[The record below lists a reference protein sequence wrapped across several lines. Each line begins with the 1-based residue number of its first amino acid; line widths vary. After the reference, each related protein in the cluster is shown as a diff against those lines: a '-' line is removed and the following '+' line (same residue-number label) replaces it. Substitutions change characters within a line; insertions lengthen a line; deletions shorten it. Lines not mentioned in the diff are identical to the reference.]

1 MEIAGEGEFAGGEVE
16 TEVLIS
22 NADVQRRGVSMIV
35 FSWDS
40 CTVSE
45 EDFSMDESSVE

>member
-1 MEIAGEGEFAGGEVE
+1 MEIAGEGEFAGGELE

-22 NADVQRRGVSMIV
+22 NADVQRRGFSMIV

-45 EDFSMDESSVE
+45 EDFSMDECSAV

>member
-22 NADVQRRGVSMIV
+22 NADVQRRGFSMIV
-35 FSWDS
+35 FSWDV
-40 CTVSE
+40 CTVSGE
-45 EDFSMDESSVE
+45 YFSIDTSLVV